1 MFLDESGSH
10 TAMTPLYGWAPRGE
24 RAWGRVPR
32 NRGQNTTI
40 LAALGTQG
48 VQAALTLEGAADRLA
63 FDVFIEVLLVPTLQ
77 SGQIVIMDNLNIH
90 KSAKARAAV
99 EAAGC
104 RWEYLPT
111 YSPDMNPIELMWS
124 QLKAHLRRESARE
137 REALEE
143 AIASGIKQVSAA
155 NAVAWFAHCGYS

>member
-1 MFLDESGSH
+1 
-10 TAMTPLYGWAPRGE
+10 MTPLYGWAPRAE
-24 RAWGRVPR
+24 RASGRVPR

-48 VQAALTLEGAADRLA
+48 VQAALTLDGAADRLA
-63 FDVFIEVLLVPTLQ
+63 FEVFIEVLLVPTLRP
-77 SGQIVIMDNLNIH
+77 GQIVIMDNLNIH

-111 YSPDMNPIELMWS
+111 YSPDMNPIESGAPWAGGVNS
-124 QLKAHLRRESARE
+124 RHICVGPVPASARLCK
-137 REALEE
+137 RP
-143 AIASGIKQVSAA
+143 
-155 NAVAWFAHCGYS
+155 